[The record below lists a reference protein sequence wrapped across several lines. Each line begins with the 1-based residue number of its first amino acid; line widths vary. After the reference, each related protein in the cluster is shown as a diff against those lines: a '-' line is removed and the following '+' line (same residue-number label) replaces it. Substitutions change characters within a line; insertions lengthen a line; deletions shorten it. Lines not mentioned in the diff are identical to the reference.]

1 MRLAM
6 LAVLGLV
13 AYALPAQA
21 QCTLTQFTVP
31 GLTTAYDP
39 FLDQASP
46 VPVGLTLQTNGVS
59 DCSGA
64 RVELALTYAP
74 SSPQTGSQIHLKFAG
89 ADLAASVTGPGGQN
103 YSIGDP
109 ANAFVDSRTSYPL
122 GRAGLLSPGPIMQ
135 IGVPSGQTV
144 PPGSYNAELQ
154 LVAKVIDAHGEV
166 SQSSAPFSIMVNV
179 KPSVRVAAGSGG
191 LLIDVGELRPGAQGG
206 PVRFDAY
213 SNVDYTLRLISDND
227 FALVRNGR
235 GAPGEGVPYQ
245 PIVSGAPVD
254 SSASVSNQRIRNV
267 EFTAP
272 GGGLRHHTFA
282 VRILPFSGL
291 RAGDYLDLMTVE
303 IRARI

>member
-1 MRLAM
+1 MRMTM
-6 LAVLGLV
+6 LAVLGLM
-13 AYALPAQA
+13 ACAIPAQA
-21 QCTLTQFTVP
+21 QCVLTQFSVP
-31 GLTTAYDP
+31 GVTASYDP
-39 FLDQASP
+39 FLDQSSP
-46 VPVGLTLQTNGVS
+46 APVGLTLQTNNSS

-89 ADLAASVTGPGGQN
+89 ADLAATVTGAGGQS
-103 YSIGDP
+103 YPVGDP

-122 GRAGLLSPGPIMQ
+122 GRSGLLGGGPILQ
-135 IGVPSGQTV
+135 VGVAPGQTV

-154 LVAKVIDAHGEV
+154 LLARVTDAHGEV
-166 SQSSAPFSIMVNV
+166 SQSSAPFSVTVNV

-213 SNVDYTLRLISDND
+213 ANVDYNLRLISDND

-235 GAPGEGVPYQ
+235 GTPAEGVPYQ
-245 PIVSGAPVD
+245 PIVSGTAVD
-254 SSASVSNQRIRNV
+254 SSSGGNQRIRDV
-267 EFTAP
+267 PFAAP

-282 VRILPFSGL
+282 VEILPFSGL
-291 RAGDYLDLMTVE
+291 RAGEYFDLLTVE